1 MQIVSKM
8 ESNSESNIEEKSS
21 DKEKVASNDVD
32 FNENLSKQCNGN
44 TMTDVNKNIAKSES
58 LELSDNATTMLKQNK
73 SEGDLSET
81 SENCELHI
89 SEGSDVECEKTEDDK
104 DSVKPNGEDKVKTDS
119 NVSDQ
124 NDIKETENVDLD
136 MAGNNSQE
144 TGKENKVHQALD
156 ASDIGVEEGT
166 EDTKDKQSESA
177 NKPIDMEVPVDGS
190 GESPADD
197 KMHLQEENAEMNSS
211 ENELLEPCKEKI
223 SETCSAESSP
233 DESGENSKESVKG
246 EDTNSVCHQN
256 SESNDEVASKHVE
269 EESDDKGQD
278 KKENDTD
285 KKHKGEKLES
295 DHGNSDSSNENGSE
309 SIPDST
315 ESEKD
320 LKVECDAL
328 DNEDSK
334 LENISESENKDDKS
348 REHSKDITESGS
360 SVDPESSLIQ
370 SSDNVDENV
379 IESQSKNDQSGE
391 HSNEIN
397 ESGSSVDP
405 ESRSEMTQPSDV
417 DVDDSEGKNDQSDEH
432 SNDKSESGSC
442 VDPESRSELTQPS
455 DVDVDDSEGKNDQSD
470 EHTNDKSESG
480 SCVDPESRS
489 ETTQSSDN
497 VDDSEGKNDQ
507 SDEHSNDKSESGS
520 SVDPESRSETTQ
532 SSDNVDDSEGKNDQS
547 DEHSNDKSESGSSV
561 DPESRSETTQ
571 LSDNVGVEPNDISDS
586 ILKENASK
594 DSENSLEYT
603 NGDSESAQ
611 RESESII
618 EAKKDIGTE
627 VDTNL
632 SESSTSVKQ
641 KINDDISKENQTL
654 DSDQQVLEMQ
664 SADNQE
670 TEVSNVDR
678 SQNDGVISETNQA
691 DARENDISEES
702 ASTEINATQSETVT
716 EVLSE
721 NDDNGY
727 DETSKVER
735 KVIDN
740 DQSVQ
745 TDEREL
751 ETSSTQTVMKE
762 SKDQSSET
770 PAKEVGSMETQTI
783 DQKVQCEHKETET
796 DVTEH
801 VQKTEVCDKETS
813 ISQPESAEQ
822 SVQTEAE
829 NLNSVQE
836 EEVLEDEEEEE
847 KEEDAEASKQP
858 TQTPSTEQA
867 TQTDLQESVSMM
879 IQTDNQKPT
888 EKEQAL
894 EDETDMLKDELSEAK
909 KMIRDLQA
917 ELAKSKASSNYM
929 VTTLKCQL
937 KKSHESQQA
946 QRCQSDRQMGEVLA
960 HLLYLEGQLKKDKT
974 HIKFLLRQKD
984 DIIQKQK
991 CDIEELKNTNQRLIE
1006 AVREHYAR
1014 KGKNGLSKEH
1024 SESLQNAEAEVP
1036 CSPKVKVKNRGAFG
1050 SVKDIIWKHRS
1061 SLDLSE
1067 AGMEIQGNL
1076 KKDRQYSS
1084 QENLFSLGRRS
1095 KEARESRDKK
1105 CKSIAGYPDHSLEY
1119 LIPEEAELRDISL
1132 HGSASSLKK
1141 GQKSGRN
1148 VSWGSDKSDV
1158 NNSYDSNGHLMV
1170 SPMMSAGSMPMLNKN
1185 SNLDLV
1191 TKDRPHSISSIES
1204 LSRENC
1210 SSLPGTPK
1218 MEEKVPHPVPQESS
1232 NPFKNLKTIL
1242 KRKGSKMKNKKRT
1255 VSLSNSANPEY
1266 EEAMKKHF
1274 EKYEMS

>member
-1 MQIVSKM
+1 M
-8 ESNSESNIEEKSS
+8 
-21 DKEKVASNDVD
+21 
-32 FNENLSKQCNGN
+32 
-44 TMTDVNKNIAKSES
+44 
-58 LELSDNATTMLKQNK
+58 
-73 SEGDLSET
+73 
-81 SENCELHI
+81 
-89 SEGSDVECEKTEDDK
+89 
-104 DSVKPNGEDKVKTDS
+104 
-119 NVSDQ
+119 
-124 NDIKETENVDLD
+124 
-136 MAGNNSQE
+136 
-144 TGKENKVHQALD
+144 
-156 ASDIGVEEGT
+156 
-166 EDTKDKQSESA
+166 
-177 NKPIDMEVPVDGS
+177 
-190 GESPADD
+190 
-197 KMHLQEENAEMNSS
+197 
-211 ENELLEPCKEKI
+211 
-223 SETCSAESSP
+223 
-233 DESGENSKESVKG
+233 
-246 EDTNSVCHQN
+246 
-256 SESNDEVASKHVE
+256 
-269 EESDDKGQD
+269 
-278 KKENDTD
+278 
-285 KKHKGEKLES
+285 
-295 DHGNSDSSNENGSE
+295 
-309 SIPDST
+309 
-315 ESEKD
+315 
-320 LKVECDAL
+320 
-328 DNEDSK
+328 
-334 LENISESENKDDKS
+334 
-348 REHSKDITESGS
+348 
-360 SVDPESSLIQ
+360 
-370 SSDNVDENV
+370 
-379 IESQSKNDQSGE
+379 
-391 HSNEIN
+391 
-397 ESGSSVDP
+397 
-405 ESRSEMTQPSDV
+405 
-417 DVDDSEGKNDQSDEH
+417 
-432 SNDKSESGSC
+432 
-442 VDPESRSELTQPS
+442 
-455 DVDVDDSEGKNDQSD
+455 
-470 EHTNDKSESG
+470 
-480 SCVDPESRS
+480 
-489 ETTQSSDN
+489 
-497 VDDSEGKNDQ
+497 
-507 SDEHSNDKSESGS
+507 
-520 SVDPESRSETTQ
+520 
-532 SSDNVDDSEGKNDQS
+532 
-547 DEHSNDKSESGSSV
+547 
-561 DPESRSETTQ
+561 
-571 LSDNVGVEPNDISDS
+571 
-586 ILKENASK
+586 
-594 DSENSLEYT
+594 
-603 NGDSESAQ
+603 
-611 RESESII
+611 
-618 EAKKDIGTE
+618 
-627 VDTNL
+627 
-632 SESSTSVKQ
+632 KQ

-664 SADNQE
+664 NADNQE
-670 TEVSNVDR
+670 TENSNVDR
-678 SQNDGVISETNQA
+678 SQKDGVISETSQA
-691 DARENDISEES
+691 EAQDHKEDDISEES

-716 EVLSE
+716 EVLNE
-721 NDDNGY
+721 NDGNGC
-727 DETSKVER
+727 DEMPKVER

-751 ETSSTQTVMKE
+751 ETSSTQTMVKE

-770 PAKEVGSMETQTI
+770 FAIEVGSMETQTV
-783 DQKVQCEHKETET
+783 DQKVQCENKETE
-796 DVTEH
+796 TEH

-836 EEVLEDEEEEE
+836 EVLQEEE
-847 KEEDAEASKQP
+847 KGDDAEASKQP

-867 TQTDLQESVSMM
+867 IQTDLQESISMM
-879 IQTDNQKPT
+879 IQTEDQPT

-937 KKSHESQQA
+937 KKSQELHQA

-960 HLLYLEGQLKKDKT
+960 HLLFLEGQLKKDKT

-984 DIIQKQK
+984 DIIQRQK

-1119 LIPEEAELRDISL
+1119 LIPEESELRDISL

-1148 VSWGSDKSDV
+1148 VSWGSDNSDV
-1158 NNSYDSNGHLMV
+1158 NNSYNSNGHLMV
-1170 SPMMSAGSMPMLNKN
+1170 TSPSQIMSAASMPMLNKN

-1191 TKDRPHSISSIES
+1191 TKERPHSISSIES

>member
-119 NVSDQ
+119 NDSDQ

-197 KMHLQEENAEMNSS
+197 KMHLQEENAEMNSC

-432 SNDKSESGSC
+432 SNDKSESGS
-442 VDPESRSELTQPS
+442 
-455 DVDVDDSEGKNDQSD
+455 
-470 EHTNDKSESG
+470 
-480 SCVDPESRS
+480 
-489 ETTQSSDN
+489 
-497 VDDSEGKNDQ
+497 
-507 SDEHSNDKSESGS
+507 

-664 SADNQE
+664 NADNQE

-678 SQNDGVISETNQA
+678 SQKDGVISETNQA
-691 DARENDISEES
+691 DAQGHRENDISEER

-721 NDDNGY
+721 NDDNGC

-770 PAKEVGSMETQTI
+770 PAKEVGSMETQTV

-847 KEEDAEASKQP
+847 EKEEDAEASKQP
-858 TQTPSTEQA
+858 TQTPFIEQA

-879 IQTDNQKPT
+879 IQTEDQPT

-960 HLLYLEGQLKKDKT
+960 HLLFLEGQLKKDKT

-1119 LIPEEAELRDISL
+1119 LIPEEVELRDISL

-1148 VSWGSDKSDV
+1148 VSWGSDNSDV

>member
-8 ESNSESNIEEKSS
+8 ESNSESNIEENSS

-104 DSVKPNGEDKVKTDS
+104 DSGKPNGEDKVKTDS
-119 NVSDQ
+119 NDSDQ

-177 NKPIDMEVPVDGS
+177 NKPNDMEVPVDGS

-223 SETCSAESSP
+223 SETCSAETSP

-256 SESNDEVASKHVE
+256 SESNDETASKHVE
-269 EESDDKGQD
+269 EEPDDKGQD

-285 KKHKGEKLES
+285 KKQKGENLES
-295 DHGNSDSSNENGSE
+295 DHGNCDSSNEKGSE

-320 LKVECDAL
+320 LKVECGAL

-334 LENISESENKDDKS
+334 LENVSESKNKDDKS
-348 REHSKDITESGS
+348 GEHSKEITESGS
-360 SVDPESSLIQ
+360 SVDPESSIIQ
-370 SSDNVDENV
+370 SPENVDENI

-405 ESRSEMTQPSDV
+405 ESRSEITKTSDV

-442 VDPESRSELTQPS
+442 VDPESRSE
-455 DVDVDDSEGKNDQSD
+455 
-470 EHTNDKSESG
+470 
-480 SCVDPESRS
+480 
-489 ETTQSSDN
+489 TTQSSDN
-497 VDDSEGKNDQ
+497 VDDSEGKSDQ
-507 SDEHSNDKSESGS
+507 SDKHSNDKSESGS

-532 SSDNVDDSEGKNDQS
+532 SSDS
-547 DEHSNDKSESGSSV
+547 
-561 DPESRSETTQ
+561 
-571 LSDNVGVEPNDISDS
+571 VGVEPNDISDS
-586 ILKENASK
+586 ILKDNASK

-611 RESESII
+611 RENKSII

-664 SADNQE
+664 NADSQE

-678 SQNDGVISETNQA
+678 SQKDGVISETNQA
-691 DARENDISEES
+691 DAQGHRENDISEES

-721 NDDNGY
+721 NDDNDDGC

-735 KVIDN
+735 KKVINN

-796 DVTEH
+796 DVTDH
-801 VQKTEVCDKETS
+801 IQKTEVCDKETS

-829 NLNSVQE
+829 NLNCVQE
-836 EEVLEDEEEEE
+836 EEVLDDDDDEEEEE
-847 KEEDAEASKQP
+847 KEDDAEASKQP
-858 TQTPSTEQA
+858 TQTPFIEQA

-879 IQTDNQKPT
+879 IQTDNQPT

-960 HLLYLEGQLKKDKT
+960 HLLYLEGQLKKDKS

-1148 VSWGSDKSDV
+1148 VSWGSDNSDV

>member
-1 MQIVSKM
+1 MWMKM
-8 ESNSESNIEEKSS
+8 
-21 DKEKVASNDVD
+21 
-32 FNENLSKQCNGN
+32 
-44 TMTDVNKNIAKSES
+44 
-58 LELSDNATTMLKQNK
+58 
-73 SEGDLSET
+73 
-81 SENCELHI
+81 
-89 SEGSDVECEKTEDDK
+89 
-104 DSVKPNGEDKVKTDS
+104 
-119 NVSDQ
+119 
-124 NDIKETENVDLD
+124 
-136 MAGNNSQE
+136 
-144 TGKENKVHQALD
+144 
-156 ASDIGVEEGT
+156 
-166 EDTKDKQSESA
+166 
-177 NKPIDMEVPVDGS
+177 
-190 GESPADD
+190 SP
-197 KMHLQEENAEMNSS
+197 
-211 ENELLEPCKEKI
+211 
-223 SETCSAESSP
+223 
-233 DESGENSKESVKG
+233 
-246 EDTNSVCHQN
+246 
-256 SESNDEVASKHVE
+256 
-269 EESDDKGQD
+269 
-278 KKENDTD
+278 
-285 KKHKGEKLES
+285 
-295 DHGNSDSSNENGSE
+295 
-309 SIPDST
+309 
-315 ESEKD
+315 
-320 LKVECDAL
+320 
-328 DNEDSK
+328 
-334 LENISESENKDDKS
+334 
-348 REHSKDITESGS
+348 
-360 SVDPESSLIQ
+360 
-370 SSDNVDENV
+370 
-379 IESQSKNDQSGE
+379 ESQSKNDQSGE

-432 SNDKSESGSC
+432 SNDKSESGSS
-442 VDPESRSELTQPS
+442 VDPESRSETTQLS
-455 DVDVDDSEGKNDQSD
+455 DNVDDSEGKNDQSD
-470 EHTNDKSESG
+470 EHSNDKSESG
-480 SCVDPESRS
+480 SCVDPESKS

-507 SDEHSNDKSESGS
+507 SDEHSNDKSDSGS
-520 SVDPESRSETTQ
+520 CVDPESKSETTQ

-571 LSDNVGVEPNDISDS
+571 LSDNVGVETNDISDS

-594 DSENSLEYT
+594 DSENSLEHT

-611 RESESII
+611 RGNESII
-618 EAKKDIGTE
+618 EAKKDIGPE

-664 SADNQE
+664 NADNQE

-678 SQNDGVISETNQA
+678 SQKDGIISEAYQA
-691 DARENDISEES
+691 EAKDHKEDDISEES
-702 ASTEINATQSETVT
+702 ASSEINAIQSETVT

-721 NDDNGY
+721 NYDNGC

-783 DQKVQCEHKETET
+783 DQKVQFEHKETET

-836 EEVLEDEEEEE
+836 EEVLDDDDEEEEEE
-847 KEEDAEASKQP
+847 KEDDAEASKQP

-867 TQTDLQESVSMM
+867 TQTNLQESVSMM
-879 IQTDNQKPT
+879 IQTDNQPT

-937 KKSHESQQA
+937 KKTQESHQA

-960 HLLYLEGQLKKDKT
+960 HLLYLEGQLKKDKS

-1050 SVKDIIWKHRS
+1050 SCEGHYMETSKQLRS
-1061 SLDLSE
+1061 IRSRY
-1067 AGMEIQGNL
+1067 GN
-1076 KKDRQYSS
+1076 SGES
-1084 QENLFSLGRRS
+1084 QERSTVQQSGEPVFIGQEKQRS
-1095 KEARESRDKK
+1095 KREQR
-1105 CKSIAGYPDHSLEY
+1105 
-1119 LIPEEAELRDISL
+1119 
-1132 HGSASSLKK
+1132 
-1141 GQKSGRN
+1141 QK
-1148 VSWGSDKSDV
+1148 V
-1158 NNSYDSNGHLMV
+1158 
-1170 SPMMSAGSMPMLNKN
+1170 
-1185 SNLDLV
+1185 
-1191 TKDRPHSISSIES
+1191 
-1204 LSRENC
+1204 
-1210 SSLPGTPK
+1210 
-1218 MEEKVPHPVPQESS
+1218 
-1232 NPFKNLKTIL
+1232 
-1242 KRKGSKMKNKKRT
+1242 
-1255 VSLSNSANPEY
+1255 
-1266 EEAMKKHF
+1266 
-1274 EKYEMS
+1274 

>member
-104 DSVKPNGEDKVKTDS
+104 DSGKPNGEDKVKTDS
-119 NVSDQ
+119 NDSDQ

-156 ASDIGVEEGT
+156 ASDIGVEKGT

-223 SETCSAESSP
+223 SETCSAETSP

-256 SESNDEVASKHVE
+256 SESNDETASKHVE
-269 EESDDKGQD
+269 EESDEKGQD

-285 KKHKGEKLES
+285 KKHKGENLES
-295 DHGNSDSSNENGSE
+295 DHGNCDSSNEKGSE

-320 LKVECDAL
+320 LKVECGVL

-348 REHSKDITESGS
+348 REHSKEITESGS
-360 SVDPESSLIQ
+360 SVDPESSIIQ
-370 SSDNVDENV
+370 SPDNVDENV
-379 IESQSKNDQSGE
+379 TESQSKNDQSGE

-417 DVDDSEGKNDQSDEH
+417 DVDDFEGKNDQSDEH
-432 SNDKSESGSC
+432 FNDKSESGSC
-442 VDPESRSELTQPS
+442 VDPES
-455 DVDVDDSEGKNDQSD
+455 
-470 EHTNDKSESG
+470 KSE
-480 SCVDPESRS
+480 
-489 ETTQSSDN
+489 TKQSSDN
-497 VDDSEGKNDQ
+497 VDDSKDKNDQ
-507 SDEHSNDKSESGS
+507 SDEHL
-520 SVDPESRSETTQ
+520 
-532 SSDNVDDSEGKNDQS
+532 
-547 DEHSNDKSESGSSV
+547 NDKSESGSSV

-586 ILKENASK
+586 ILKENAS
-594 DSENSLEYT
+594 ENSLEYT

-618 EAKKDIGTE
+618 EAKKDIGPE

-664 SADNQE
+664 NADNQE
-670 TEVSNVDR
+670 TEISNIDG

-721 NDDNGY
+721 NDDNGC

-740 DQSVQ
+740 DQAVQ

-858 TQTPSTEQA
+858 TQTPFIEQA

-879 IQTDNQKPT
+879 IQTDNQPT

-1148 VSWGSDKSDV
+1148 VSWGSDNSDV

>member
-58 LELSDNATTMLKQNK
+58 LELSDDATTVLKQNK

-89 SEGSDVECEKTEDDK
+89 SEGSDVECEKTENDK
-104 DSVKPNGEDKVKTDS
+104 DSGKWNGEDKVKTDS
-119 NVSDQ
+119 NDSDQ
-124 NDIKETENVDLD
+124 NDIKETETVDLD

-156 ASDIGVEEGT
+156 TSDIGVVEGT
-166 EDTKDKQSESA
+166 KDTKNKQSESTNKA
-177 NKPIDMEVPVDGS
+177 NDMEIPVHGS
-190 GESPADD
+190 DESPADY
-197 KMHLQEENAEMNSS
+197 KMHLQEENVEMNSS
-211 ENELLEPCKEKI
+211 ENELLEHSNEKI
-223 SETCSAESSP
+223 SETCSAEPSP
-233 DESGENSKESVKG
+233 DESGENSIESLKG
-246 EDTNSVCHQN
+246 EETNSVCHQN
-256 SESNDEVASKHVE
+256 SKSNDETVSKHIE
-269 EESDDKGQD
+269 EESDDKGHD
-278 KKENDTD
+278 KKEKGTD
-285 KKHKGEKLES
+285 EKNEGENIES
-295 DHGNSDSSNENGSE
+295 EHGNSDSSNEKVSE
-309 SIPDST
+309 SNPDLT

-320 LKVECDAL
+320 LKVEYGAL
-328 DNEDSK
+328 DKDSK
-334 LENISESENKDDKS
+334 LENVSASENKDDKS
-348 REHSKDITESGS
+348 REYSKEIIESGS
-360 SVDPESSLIQ
+360 SVDPESSIIQ

-379 IESQSKNDQSGE
+379 TESESKNDQSGE

-405 ESRSEMTQPSDV
+405 ESISEMTQPSDNV
-417 DVDDSEGKNDQSDEH
+417 DENVSDAESENDQSGKH
-432 SNDKSESGSC
+432 SNDKNGSGAS
-442 VDPESRSELTQPS
+442 VDPQ
-455 DVDVDDSEGKNDQSD
+455 
-470 EHTNDKSESG
+470 
-480 SCVDPESRS
+480 SRS
-489 ETTQSSDN
+489 ETTQ
-497 VDDSEGKNDQ
+497 
-507 SDEHSNDKSESGS
+507 
-520 SVDPESRSETTQ
+520 P
-532 SSDNVDDSEGKNDQS
+532 
-547 DEHSNDKSESGSSV
+547 
-561 DPESRSETTQ
+561 
-571 LSDNVGVEPNDISDS
+571 SDNVGVEPNDSSDS

-594 DSENSLEYT
+594 DSENSLEHT
-603 NGDSESAQ
+603 NDDSESAQ
-611 RESESII
+611 KENESII
-618 EAKKDIGTE
+618 EAKRDIGTK

-664 SADNQE
+664 NADNQE
-670 TEVSNVDR
+670 TENSNVDR
-678 SQNDGVISETNQA
+678 SQKDGVISETSQA
-691 DARENDISEES
+691 EAQDHKEDDISEES

-716 EVLSE
+716 EVLNE
-721 NDDNGY
+721 NDGNGC
-727 DETSKVER
+727 DEMSKVER

-751 ETSSTQTVMKE
+751 ETSSTQTMVKE

-770 PAKEVGSMETQTI
+770 FAIEVGSMETQTV
-783 DQKVQCEHKETET
+783 DQKVQCENKETE
-796 DVTEH
+796 TEH

-836 EEVLEDEEEEE
+836 EVLQEEE
-847 KEEDAEASKQP
+847 KGDDAEASKQP

-867 TQTDLQESVSMM
+867 IQTDLQESISMM
-879 IQTDNQKPT
+879 IQTEDQPT

-937 KKSHESQQA
+937 KKSQELHQA

-960 HLLYLEGQLKKDKT
+960 HLLFLEGQLKKDKT

-984 DIIQKQK
+984 DIIQRQK

-1119 LIPEEAELRDISL
+1119 LIPEESELRDISL

-1148 VSWGSDKSDV
+1148 VSWGSDNSDV
-1158 NNSYDSNGHLMV
+1158 NNSYNSNGHLMV
-1170 SPMMSAGSMPMLNKN
+1170 TSPSQIMSAASMPMLNKN

-1191 TKDRPHSISSIES
+1191 TKERPHSISSIES

>member
-119 NVSDQ
+119 NDSDQ

-197 KMHLQEENAEMNSS
+197 KMHLQEENAEMNSC

-432 SNDKSESGSC
+432 SNDKSESGS
-442 VDPESRSELTQPS
+442 
-455 DVDVDDSEGKNDQSD
+455 
-470 EHTNDKSESG
+470 
-480 SCVDPESRS
+480 
-489 ETTQSSDN
+489 
-497 VDDSEGKNDQ
+497 
-507 SDEHSNDKSESGS
+507 
-520 SVDPESRSETTQ
+520 
-532 SSDNVDDSEGKNDQS
+532 
-547 DEHSNDKSESGSSV
+547 SV

-664 SADNQE
+664 NADNQE

-678 SQNDGVISETNQA
+678 SQKDGVISETNQA
-691 DARENDISEES
+691 DAQGHRENDISEER

-721 NDDNGY
+721 NDDNGC

-770 PAKEVGSMETQTI
+770 PAKEVGSMETQTV

-847 KEEDAEASKQP
+847 EKEEDAEASKQP
-858 TQTPSTEQA
+858 TQTPFIEQA

-879 IQTDNQKPT
+879 IQTEDQPT

-960 HLLYLEGQLKKDKT
+960 HLLFLEGQLKKDKT

-1119 LIPEEAELRDISL
+1119 LIPEEVELRDISL

-1148 VSWGSDKSDV
+1148 VSWGSDNSDV

>member
-44 TMTDVNKNIAKSES
+44 TMTDVNKNIAKNES
-58 LELSDNATTMLKQNK
+58 RELSDNETTMLKQNK

-104 DSVKPNGEDKVKTDS
+104 DAGKSNGEDKVKTDS
-119 NVSDQ
+119 NDSDQ

-156 ASDIGVEEGT
+156 TSDIGVEEGT
-166 EDTKDKQSESA
+166 EDTKDKQSGSA
-177 NKPIDMEVPVDGS
+177 NKAMDMEVPVHGS
-190 GESPADD
+190 GESLADD
-197 KMHLQEENAEMNSS
+197 KMHLQEENTEMNSS
-211 ENELLEPCKEKI
+211 ENELLEQCKEKI

-233 DESGENSKESVKG
+233 DESGEDSMESMKG
-246 EDTNSVCHQN
+246 EDENSVCHQN
-256 SESNDEVASKHVE
+256 SKSNDETGSKHIEV
-269 EESDDKGQD
+269 ESDDKGHD
-278 KKENDTD
+278 IKEKNTD
-285 KKHKGEKLES
+285 EKHEGENLES
-295 DHGNSDSSNENGSE
+295 DHSNSDSSNEKGSE

-320 LKVECDAL
+320 LKVECGAL
-328 DNEDSK
+328 ENEDSK
-334 LENISESENKDDKS
+334 LKNVSESENKDDKS
-348 REHSKDITESGS
+348 GELSKEISESGS
-360 SVDPESSLIQ
+360 SVDPESSIVH

-379 IESQSKNDQSGE
+379 TESESKNDQSGE

-405 ESRSEMTQPSDV
+405 ESISEMTQPLDNV
-417 DVDDSEGKNDQSDEH
+417 DENVSDSESKNDQSGEH
-432 SNDKSESGSC
+432 SNEING
-442 VDPESRSELTQPS
+442 
-455 DVDVDDSEGKNDQSD
+455 
-470 EHTNDKSESG
+470 
-480 SCVDPESRS
+480 
-489 ETTQSSDN
+489 
-497 VDDSEGKNDQ
+497 
-507 SDEHSNDKSESGS
+507 SGS
-520 SVDPESRSETTQ
+520 SVDPESKSETTQ
-532 SSDNVDDSEGKNDQS
+532 
-547 DEHSNDKSESGSSV
+547 
-561 DPESRSETTQ
+561 P
-571 LSDNVGVEPNDISDS
+571 SDNVGVEPNDSSDS
-586 ILKENASK
+586 ILKETASK
-594 DSENSLEYT
+594 DSENSLEHT
-603 NGDSESAQ
+603 NDDSESAQ
-611 RESESII
+611 REKESII

-654 DSDQQVLEMQ
+654 DNDQQVLEMQ
-664 SADNQE
+664 NADNQE
-670 TEVSNVDR
+670 TEDSNVDR
-678 SQNDGVISETNQA
+678 SQKDGVISEANKAEAQ
-691 DARENDISEES
+691 DHKEDDISEES
-702 ASTEINATQSETVT
+702 ASTEINVT

-721 NDDNGY
+721 NDGNGC

-735 KVIDN
+735 KVINN

-751 ETSSTQTVMKE
+751 ETSSTQTMVKE

-770 PAKEVGSMETQTI
+770 PAKEVGSMETQTM
-783 DQKVQCEHKETET
+783 DQKVKCEHKETET

-801 VQKTEVCDKETS
+801 IQKTEVCDKETS
-813 ISQPESAEQ
+813 ISQPESSEQ
-822 SVQTEAE
+822 SVQTETE

-836 EEVLEDEEEEE
+836 EEVLEEEEE
-847 KEEDAEASKQP
+847 KEDDAEASKQP

-867 TQTDLQESVSMM
+867 VQTDLQESISMM
-879 IQTDNQKPT
+879 IQTEDQPT

-937 KKSHESQQA
+937 KKSQELHQA

-960 HLLYLEGQLKKDKT
+960 HLLFLEGQLKKDKT

-984 DIIQKQK
+984 DIIQRQK
-991 CDIEELKNTNQRLIE
+991 CDIKELKDTNQRLIE

-1119 LIPEEAELRDISL
+1119 LIPEESELRDISL

-1148 VSWGSDKSDV
+1148 VSWGSDNSDV
-1158 NNSYDSNGHLMV
+1158 NISYDTNGHLMV
-1170 SPMMSAGSMPMLNKN
+1170 TSPSQMMSAGSMPTLNKN

-1191 TKDRPHSISSIES
+1191 TKERPHSISSIES